1 MTKAEAIARLSRSPD
16 PVEPG
21 RLYEVGDFIPED
33 AKGVASLFYR
43 VYGEAYPIDM
53 YYIPDRIREACASGD
68 LFPAVARLKSGEVVG
83 FTALYRSSSPF
94 SGLMEFGLGAVH
106 PAYRGSFVLYHISA
120 MIMDMVRDMPHVED
134 VFGEAVC
141 DAVIMQHAISLFGFR
156 ETGIELG
163 LMPAKA
169 PGEDRTSC
177 LVMSIN
183 VRDHRRP
190 LHHPACL
197 TEQIR
202 WLVAR
207 GGLDREVSAVAQWSP
222 AADTRLETQVFPSAG
237 VLRANVFCL
246 GPDWEAEFLELEN
259 RATASGCVL
268 IQLFL
273 NTGESSAIGMVPFLL
288 RRGYAFGGLIPRWF
302 DDDALLIQKLSYP
315 IDVGG
320 IALYSDEARHILSMA
335 LEKGDSLSTSHP
347 DLRE

>member
-21 RLYEVGDFIPED
+21 LPYEVGDFIPQD
-33 AKGVASLFYR
+33 AKSVASLFYR
-43 VYGEAYPIDM
+43 VYGEAYPIDL

-68 LFPAVARLKSGEVVG
+68 LLPAVARLKSGDVVG

-94 SGLMEFGLGAVH
+94 PGLLEFGLGLIH

-120 MIMDMVRDMPHVED
+120 RIMDMVRNMPHVEA

-141 DAVIMQHAISLFGFR
+141 DAVIMQHVISLFGFR

-169 PGEDRTSC
+169 PGEARTSC

-207 GGLDREVSAVAQWSP
+207 GGLDRELSAVAQWRP
-222 AADTRLETQVFPSAG
+222 AEDTRLETQAFPSAG
-237 VLRANVFCL
+237 VLRANVFRL
-246 GPDWEAEFLELEN
+246 GPGWEAQLLESET
-259 RATASGCVL
+259 RAADAGCQV

-273 NTGESSAIGMVPFLL
+273 NAGDPGAAGAAPALL
-288 RRGYAFGGLIPRWF
+288 RRGYVFGGLVPRWF
-302 DDDALLIQKLSYP
+302 DDDALLLQKLSFP
-315 IDVGG
+315 IDAGG
-320 IALYSDEARHILSMA
+320 VALYSDDARHILSLA
-335 LEKGDSLSTSHP
+335 LENASG
-347 DLRE
+347 